1 MNTQMYQ
8 NQITQDNL
16 LKLKDYGFEVIDP
29 ATGMLACRDVGEG
42 KLPDPETLLDYI
54 LKEIAYEKI

>member
-42 KLPDPETLLDYI
+42 NSLIQRLY
-54 LKEIAYEKI
+54 